1 VIGSHPFQ
9 DRQRSVTASER
20 DPKQVLALLAEQ
32 KLSLEL
38 STLDLCFMTLL
49 ALKAEQLNLSA
60 FGEEQL
66 GDAFEQ
72 VCLALEPETENVK
85 ARATHALRR
94 LRDQRLLARVDGA
107 GVRRAGEYAL
117 TRLATGIVDFYVHSE
132 PLTRESLTL
141 LSRTLMLSLAEI
153 LSAAREARDPET
165 WQARVIAPL
174 RITVSDLV
182 RGIEAR
188 QRGLDLEQEDFQRR
202 ISQLL
207 SADWFGSI
215 EQCQELLESTAS
227 TLRELNE
234 VLLRSSHELQALL
247 QDLLGV
253 VTADDA
259 GTDPDNERERAV
271 LHVVEQV
278 DRIGAWGQS
287 RQQAWTEYYEYVH
300 RYLQDVVRFDPARAL
315 TERLKKLLLAREGRA
330 SSLTLARAPA
340 LGGLRE
346 VKPPENPPPVRRPK
360 RETEAEPEDRPVA
373 PDPDQL
379 MTERLEALLAEGV
392 TELSERT
399 QRMTEGLPES
409 ERFVAA
415 GRIAKLLA
423 RITRPLARGE
433 RPWVAVDQNLAIE
446 QWQVPE
452 KRSV

>member
-1 VIGSHPFQ
+1 M
-9 DRQRSVTASER
+9 TASER
-20 DPKQVLALLAEQ
+20 DPKHVLALLAEQ

-38 STLDLCFMTLL
+38 STLDLCFITLL
-49 ALKAEQLNLSA
+49 ALKSEQLHLSA

-85 ARATHALRR
+85 VRATHALRR
-94 LRDQRLLARVDGA
+94 LREQRLLARVDGA

-132 PLTRESLTL
+132 TLTRESLTL
-141 LSRTLMLSLAEI
+141 LSRTLMLSLTEV
-153 LSAAREARDPET
+153 LSAAREAREPEA
-165 WQARVIAPL
+165 WQAHVIAPL

-234 VLLRSSHELQALL
+234 VLLRGSHELQALL
-247 QDLLGV
+247 QDLLAV
-253 VTADDA
+253 VTADDV
-259 GTDPDNERERAV
+259 DPDGERERAV
-271 LHVVEQV
+271 LHVIEQV

-315 TERLKKLLLAREGRA
+315 TERLKKLLLTPEGR
-330 SSLTLARAPA
+330 SYSLTLAHAPA
-340 LGGLRE
+340 LGVLRE

-360 RETEAEPEDRPVA
+360 RELDTEPEARPVA

-379 MTERLEALLAEGV
+379 MTEQLEVLLARGV
-392 TELSERT
+392 TELSELT
-399 QRMTEGLPES
+399 QLMTEGLPDA

-415 GRIAKLLA
+415 GRIAKVLA

-433 RPWVAVDQNLAIE
+433 RPWVAIDQNLAIE
-446 QWQVPE
+446 QWRVPE

>member
-1 VIGSHPFQ
+1 M
-9 DRQRSVTASER
+9 TESER
-20 DPKQVLALLAEQ
+20 DPKHVLALLAEQ

-38 STLDLCFMTLL
+38 TTLDLCFITLL
-49 ALKAEQLNLSA
+49 ALRAEQLQLTA

-66 GDAFEQ
+66 SDAFEQ

-85 ARATHALRR
+85 ARATHAIRR
-94 LRDQRLLARVDGA
+94 LREQRLLTRVDGA

-132 PLTRESLTL
+132 SLTRESLTL
-141 LSRTLMLSLAEI
+141 LTRTLMLSLSEV
-153 LSAAREARDPET
+153 LSAAREAREPDA

-174 RITVSDLV
+174 RITVNDLV

-234 VLLRSSHELQALL
+234 VLLRGSHELQALL
-247 QDLLGV
+247 QDLLNV
-253 VTADDA
+253 VTAHDDDDDDDA
-259 GTDPDNERERAV
+259 HPERERAV
-271 LHVVEQV
+271 LHVIEQV

-315 TERLKKLLLAREGRA
+315 TERLKKLLLTAEGR
-330 SSLTLARAPA
+330 SYSLTLAHAPA
-340 LGGLRE
+340 LGVLRE

-360 RETEAEPEDRPVA
+360 RELDAEPEARPPA
-373 PDPDQL
+373 PDPEQL
-379 MTERLEALLAEGV
+379 LANQIEALLTEGV
-392 TELSERT
+392 TELSELTHRI
-399 QRMTEGLPES
+399 TEGLPDA

-415 GRIAKLLA
+415 GRIAKVLA
-423 RITRPLARGE
+423 RVTRPLMHRE
-433 RPWVAVDQNLAIE
+433 RPWVALDQNLAIE

>member
-1 VIGSHPFQ
+1 M
-9 DRQRSVTASER
+9 TASDR

-38 STLDLCFMTLL
+38 STLDLCFITLL
-49 ALKAEQLNLSA
+49 ALKSEQLNLSA

-72 VCLALEPETENVK
+72 VCLALEPSTENVK

-94 LRDQRLLARVDGA
+94 LREQRLLARVDGA

-141 LSRTLMLSLAEI
+141 LSRTLMLSLTEVLA
-153 LSAAREARDPET
+153 AAREARDPEA

-207 SADWFGSI
+207 SADWFGSL
-215 EQCQELLESTAS
+215 EQCQALLESTAS

-234 VLLRSSHELQALL
+234 VLLRGSHELQALL

-253 VTADDA
+253 VTADD
-259 GTDPDNERERAV
+259 TDADDDERERAV
-271 LHVVEQV
+271 MHVIEQV

-315 TERLKKLLLAREGRA
+315 TERLKKLLLAPEGRA
-330 SSLTLARAPA
+330 YSLTLAHAPA
-340 LGGLRE
+340 LGVLRE

-360 RETEAEPEDRPVA
+360 REPDAEPEARAAA

-379 MTERLEALLAEGV
+379 MMERIEAFLAAGV
-392 TELSERT
+392 TELSELT
-399 QRMTEGLPES
+399 QRMTEGLPDA

-433 RPWVAVDQNLAIE
+433 RPWVVVDQNLAIE

>member
-1 VIGSHPFQ
+1 MTEP
-9 DRQRSVTASER
+9 ER
-20 DPKQVLALLAEQ
+20 DPKHVLARLAEQ

-38 STLDLCFMTLL
+38 TTLDLCFITLL
-49 ALKAEQLNLSA
+49 ALKAEQLQLSA

-85 ARATHALRR
+85 ARATHAIRR
-94 LRDQRLLARVDGA
+94 LREQRLLTRVDGA
-107 GVRRAGEYAL
+107 GVRRAGEYSL

-132 PLTRESLTL
+132 SLTRESLTL
-141 LSRTLMLSLAEI
+141 LTRTLMLSLSEVV
-153 LSAAREARDPET
+153 SAAREARDPDA
-165 WQARVIAPL
+165 WQERVIAPL
-174 RITVSDLV
+174 RITVNDLV

-234 VLLRSSHELQALL
+234 VLLRGSHDLQALL
-247 QDLLGV
+247 QDLLNV
-253 VTADDA
+253 VTTHDDD
-259 GTDPDNERERAV
+259 THPERERAV
-271 LHVVEQV
+271 LHVIEQV

-315 TERLKKLLLAREGRA
+315 TERLKKLLLKSEGR
-330 SSLTLARAPA
+330 SYSLTLAHAPA
-340 LGGLRE
+340 LCVLRE
-346 VKPPENPPPVRRPK
+346 VEPPENPPPVRRPK
-360 RETEAEPEDRPVA
+360 RESDVEPEARPAA
-373 PDPDQL
+373 PDPEQVLTDQVQ
-379 MTERLEALLAEGV
+379 ALLDEGV
-392 TELSERT
+392 TELSEIT
-399 QRMTEGLPES
+399 HKLTEGLPDT

-415 GRIAKLLA
+415 GRIAKVLTRLV
-423 RITRPLARGE
+423 RPLARRE
-433 RPWVAVDQNLAIE
+433 RPWVVVDQNLAIE